1 MSDEERQ
8 PDELS
13 FEDAMESLESIV
25 SSLEGERLPLEEM
38 LQSYE
43 RGVKLLRVCRSRI
56 ETARQRVEIITA
68 DLEGR
73 GKATLSDF
81 SALEVAR
88 PEKACRIR
96 ASSRKQQ
103 HRRRYS
109 SLLTSSTVRLFK
121 RTPHAFQCLTFPPSN
136 PPLI

>member
-1 MSDEERQ
+1 
-8 PDELS
+8 
-13 FEDAMESLESIV
+13 MESLESIV

-81 SALEVAR
+81 GSLESPDASAAEESATKRSARKKSVAQE
-88 PEKACRIR
+88 PP
-96 ASSRKQQ
+96 SGS
-103 HRRRYS
+103 
-109 SLLTSSTVRLFK
+109 SSTGEDIRLF
-121 RTPHAFQCLTFPPSN
+121 
-136 PPLI
+136 